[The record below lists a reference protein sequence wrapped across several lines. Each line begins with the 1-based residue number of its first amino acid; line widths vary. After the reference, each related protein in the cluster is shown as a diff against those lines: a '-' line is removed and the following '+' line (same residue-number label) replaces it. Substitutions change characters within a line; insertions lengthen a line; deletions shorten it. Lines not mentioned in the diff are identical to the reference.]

1 MFRLYLPVGYH
12 GRASSVVVDG
22 TPVKRPCGQLQKN
35 ATNPKE
41 GSTYASTPA
50 RQCRHATRIL
60 TVCSPYRYGA
70 CRLLDFELEVGTFVG
85 KGNALGEPVR
95 IEEAEE
101 HIFGLVLMNDW
112 SARDIQK
119 WEYVPLGP
127 FGAKNFATTISP
139 WIVTLDALAP
149 FKCATSAGVQVCGRP
164 TSCRTGVG

>member
-1 MFRLYLPVGYH
+1 
-12 GRASSVVVDG
+12 VVVDG
-22 TPVKRPCGQLQKN
+22 AEVRRPCGQLQKN

-41 GSTYASTPA
+41 GSTYGP
-50 RQCRHATRIL
+50 
-60 TVCSPYRYGA
+60 

-85 KGNALGEPVR
+85 KGNPMGEP
-95 IEEAEE
+95 IDIAKAED

-149 FKCATSAGVQVCGRP
+149 FKCATSAGAQVGHHRLCSIALCFR
-164 TSCRTGVG
+164 